1 MKYDT
6 FDPMDVLYEYEERYE
21 NARRE
26 NARTTKIIEAEL
38 GKLNEDRFVAGK

>member
-1 MKYDT
+1 MNYYT
-6 FDPMDVLYEYEERYE
+6 FDPMEVFHEYEERYE

>member
-1 MKYDT
+1 MNYNT
-6 FDPMDVLYEYEERYE
+6 FDPMDVFHEYEERYE

-26 NARTTKIIEAEL
+26 NARTTKIIESEL